1 MDGKEGFVSVN
12 GVPTHVITWGGWVE
26 EKLNEDHK
34 EMVLLITG
42 NPGLA
47 GYYNA
52 FLTKLH
58 NRLGVP
64 VWAVSLAGHVLPP
77 PTSPHALT
85 PLSQNPELYNLDGQI
100 EHKLAFIEKYVPENM
115 KIILIGHSI
124 GAKMILEILKNS
136 DVRSRVL
143 KAYLL
148 FPTIERMAESP
159 NGKLMTRVVKH
170 IVPLILFLVWIFT
183 FFPILVKKFLLSV
196 HFMLRSISTC
206 HVKPTMKL
214 MNPTVLGNVFFL
226 AMDEMEKVKELDK
239 DSLRDLSDLLFL
251 YYGTTD
257 GWVPLEY
264 FKDMAQNNPEMK
276 CMVCEKRI
284 DHAFVLR
291 YNSEMADI
299 LLDLIQEH
307 LQERL
312 SQFKP

>member
-1 MDGKEGFVSVN
+1 MAGKEDFVSVN

-26 EKLNEDHK
+26 DKLNADHK
-34 EMVLLITG
+34 EIVLLITG

-47 GYYNA
+47 GYYSA
-52 FLTKLH
+52 FLKKLH
-58 NRLGVP
+58 YRLGVP
-64 VWAVSLAGHVLPP
+64 VWAVSFAGHVLPR
-77 PTSPHALT
+77 PTSPHSLP
-85 PLSQNPELYNLDGQI
+85 PLKQNPELYNLEGQV
-100 EHKLAFIEKYVPENM
+100 EHKLAFIEKYVPENV
-115 KIILIGHSI
+115 KIILVGHSI
-124 GAKMILEILKNS
+124 GAKIILDILKNS

-159 NGKLMTRVVKH
+159 NGKLMTGVIKH
-170 IVPLILFLVWIFT
+170 IVPVILYLVWFFT
-183 FFPILVKKFLLSV
+183 FLPVFAQKFLLSV
-196 HFMLRSISTC
+196 HFMLRRIPTY
-206 HVKPTMKL
+206 HVEPTMKL

-226 AMDEMEKVKELDK
+226 AMDEMENVKELDNE
-239 DSLRDLSDLLFL
+239 SLRDLSDLLFL

-257 GWVPLEY
+257 GWVPLAY
-264 FKDMAQNNPEMK
+264 CKDMAQNNPQVK

-307 LQERL
+307 LT
-312 SQFKP
+312 QFRP